1 MESAGVLPR
10 SQWNSFSACPRP
22 VRVLM
27 QAAVPSSRSVREL
40 LQRGRVREALAAA
53 TELARSRPAVAEH
66 WHLLSLSCQQAGRV
80 EGAIRAS
87 EKALALAPSNGEFS
101 LQYGMTLA
109 LGGRSRRAG
118 ALAHSLL
125 PAAKGNAV
133 LQSRLG
139 TLFSLC
145 ADHAQAYR
153 SFREAARQEPARADH
168 AFNCAVA
175 ARALGQLE
183 EAESACNDA
192 IALGI
197 RDQRVYYVRS
207 DLRRQTP
214 AQNHVPELE
223 QQLARDDLS
232 PMDKVYLHYAV
243 GKEHDDLEHWEAAF
257 RSYRKAAG
265 TYRGLMRYDPAPDY
279 AALDAL
285 ITHHTRDTLAAIP
298 AGNAGRQPI
307 FVVGL
312 PRSGT
317 TLVERI
323 VQGHSC
329 VEAVGERQTLAREI
343 GARARGTMGGQ
354 AADRAQLVRGSLAID
369 ATALAE
375 AYWSEVGPED
385 PQRRPL
391 DKMPINYLYCGL
403 ISRAFPA
410 AKIIALR
417 RAPLDS
423 CFSAWKAFLT
433 GPYGFTYDLN
443 ELGDYYL
450 RFDQLLRHWSRELPA
465 NLYHE
470 LHYESLVT
478 DTEPTVRRLM
488 EFLDLPYEPAVLE
501 FHRSASATATA
512 SAAQVRQP
520 IYADSVGRARHFEPW
535 LVGLRQR
542 LIEGGV
548 GDL

>member
-1 MESAGVLPR
+1 
-10 SQWNSFSACPRP
+10 
-22 VRVLM
+22 M
-27 QAAVPSSRSVREL
+27 QAAASSSNSVRGL
-40 LQRGRVREALAAA
+40 LQRRRVREALAAA
-53 TELARSRPAVAEH
+53 TELARSQPEVAEH

-80 EGAIRAS
+80 ESAIRAS
-87 EKALALAPSNGEFS
+87 EKALALEPSNGEFS
-101 LQYGMTLA
+101 LQYGMALA
-109 LGGRSRRAG
+109 LSGRSRRAG
-118 ALAHSLL
+118 AQARSLV
-125 PAAKGNAV
+125 PAAEGNAV

-145 ADHAQAYR
+145 GDHAGAYR
-153 SFREAARQEPARADH
+153 SFHEAVCLEPARADH
-168 AFNCAVA
+168 SFNRAVA
-175 ARALGQLE
+175 ARALGKLD

-214 AQNHVPELE
+214 AQNHLQELE
-223 QQLARDDLS
+223 QQLARNDLNPMDVVYLRYALGKEQDDL
-232 PMDKVYLHYAV
+232 
-243 GKEHDDLEHWEAAF
+243 GHWEAAF
-257 RSYRKAAG
+257 RSYREAAG
-265 TYRGLMRYDPAPDY
+265 AYRGLMRYDPAPDY

-285 ITHHTRDTLAAIP
+285 MVHHNRTALAAIP
-298 AGNAGRQPI
+298 AGDASRRPI

-323 VQGHSC
+323 VQGHAC
-329 VEAVGERQTLAREI
+329 VEAVGESQTMAREI
-343 GARARGTMGGQ
+343 GARAHEMMRGE
-354 AADRAQLVRGSLAID
+354 ASDRAELVRCSLAID
-369 ATALAE
+369 PGALAD

-385 PQRRPL
+385 PGHRPL

-410 AKIIALR
+410 AKIIAIR

-433 GPYGFTYDLN
+433 GPYGFTYDLD

-450 RFDQLLRHWSRELPA
+450 RFDRLLRHWSRELPA
-465 NLYHE
+465 QLYHE
-470 LHYESLVT
+470 VHYESLVT
-478 DTEPTVRRLM
+478 NTEPTVQRLM
-488 EFLDLPYEPAVLE
+488 DFLNLPYEPALLD
-501 FHRSASATATA
+501 FHRSASASATA

-520 IYADSVGRARHFEPW
+520 IYTDSVGRARHFEPW
-535 LVGLRQR
+535 LASLRQR
-542 LIEGGV
+542 LLEGGV
-548 GDL
+548 SDLYDATASSVGPDP